1 MSYITDIAELEALYG
16 KPGEASLIKVARQMT
31 PTYRKWIMASRLCVL
46 SSVGPE
52 GTDAS
57 PRGDDGPV
65 VRELDA
71 HTLAM
76 PDWRGNNRM
85 DSLRNIV
92 ADDGG
97 EGGRVSLMFVV
108 PGSNNVVRVN
118 GRARISVDAE
128 LLASFEQAGRNPRSV
143 IVIKIGEI
151 YSQCA
156 RALMRAQTWAGR
168 DEITGLPSVGDMLA
182 EMSAGTV
189 DGASYDADWGK
200 RAATTM
206 W

>member
-1 MSYITDIAELEALYG
+1 MTYIKDVSELEAIYG
-16 KPGEASLIKVARQMT
+16 TPGEASLLKVAGQMT
-31 PTYRKWIMASRLCVL
+31 PTYRKWIMASRLCML
-46 SSVGPE
+46 STVGAD
-52 GTDAS
+52 GTDCS

-65 VRELDA
+65 VREIDE

-92 ADDGG
+92 TD
-97 EGGRVSLMFVV
+97 GRVSLLFVV
-108 PGSNNVVRVN
+108 PGSHNVVRIN
-118 GRARISVDAE
+118 GQARVTTDAD
-128 LLASFEQAGRNPRSV
+128 LLGSFEQNGRHPRSV

-156 RALMRAQTWAGR
+156 RALMRAEIWAGEDLSR
-168 DEITGLPSVGDMLA
+168 DLPSVGDMLR
-182 EMSAGTV
+182 EMSEGSF
-189 DGASYDADWGK
+189 DGAGYDNAWGA
-200 RAATTM
+200 RAAETM